1 MNHPVAPILP
11 PATAPVQPVYV
22 PYERPEQDADRLA
35 EQLRFWRRS
44 ISKHKWSSLALAA
57 AITVLTTLIVYVIEP
72 TYRSTATLMLESN
85 KAKVVS
91 IEEVYSSTSG
101 NREFYQT
108 QAEILKS
115 EELARRIVVKM
126 RLVDHPAMDPRKKE
140 EAGFSFKKLIPA
152 AWLAD
157 DDAAQITPEKLQAS
171 VIATFKRQLTV
182 ELVRNSQLIR
192 ISYEHPDKEFAAKA
206 ANWVAEGFIEA
217 DMDARLAM
225 TQKAGAWLTDRLT
238 GLRKRLEESERA
250 LQLFRERERIID
262 AKGVAQSG
270 ASKQLEQLSE
280 GLVSSRQKRAEAEAA
295 YQQVQSAQKSK
306 IDIESIPAIQKNS
319 IYIQLKG
326 AESAAESRQAD
337 AAKKYGPDHPKR
349 QTADAELRAAKENT
363 KRQIDT
369 IVTSITKEYELARAQ
384 ENAVERALAQSKGD
398 ILGMNRK
405 EYELGVLE
413 REVASN
419 KSLYEMFTSRMKE
432 TNVAGDLQ
440 SPIARVVDPAVVSGG
455 AYSPK
460 KFRIIGIAAVVGL
473 ILGIMLALILEYLDN
488 TIKNSED
495 VDTKLGQAMLGQLP
509 RIKGKLESG
518 DLQIAFI
525 KDKDP
530 GFSEE
535 IRSIRTGVLL
545 SSIDAPHKVLLIT
558 SSVPGEGKTSVA
570 TNIALALGQVRK
582 VCLIDADM
590 RRPTVAKV
598 LGVDTTSKGLSNLVS
613 GSDPTSECLHFNK
626 ELGIHIIPSGVVPPN
641 PLELLS
647 SVRFAEAMKW
657 LEEQFDVV
665 VIDSPPLQLVS
676 DPLLLSQ
683 FAHSVIYVVKA
694 DATPYQVALGGLER
708 LRDVKAHVLG
718 IIINQIDREKA
729 DRYYGYGKYS
739 AYGYGKKYGARR
751 GYANYA
757 PYAGYSSKKA

>member
-1 MNHPVAPILP
+1 MYMPI
-11 PATAPVQPVYV
+11 
-22 PYERPEQDADRLA
+22 ERSDHDADRLA

-44 ISKHKWSSLALAA
+44 ISKHKWSALALAL
-57 AITVLTTLIVYVIEP
+57 AIGLLTTLIVFVIQP

-85 KAKVVS
+85 KSKVVG
-91 IEEVYSSTSG
+91 IEEVYSAMST
-101 NREFYQT
+101 NREYYQT

-115 EELARRIVVKM
+115 EELARRIVTKM
-126 RLVDHPAMDPRKKE
+126 KLVDHPVMDPRKQQE
-140 EAGFSFKKLIPA
+140 SGFSLKKLVPA
-152 AWLAD
+152 AWMGE
-157 DDAAQITPEKLQAS
+157 DDADKFTPEKMQAA
-171 VIATFKRQLTV
+171 VVARFKKELTV

-192 ISYEHPDKEFAAKA
+192 ISYESPDKEFAANA

-225 TQKAGAWLTDRLT
+225 TQKAGAWLTERLS
-238 GLRKRLEESERA
+238 GLRKKLEESERA
-250 LQLFRERERIID
+250 LQQFRERERIVD
-262 AKGVAQSG
+262 AKGVSQSG

-280 GLVSSRQKRAEAEAA
+280 GLVTARQKRAEAEAA
-295 YQQVQSAQKSK
+295 YQQVQAAQKSK
-306 IDIESIPAIQKNS
+306 IDVESIPAVQKNA
-319 IYIQLKG
+319 IYIQLKA
-326 AESAAESRQAD
+326 AESAAESRLAD
-337 AAKKYGPDHPKR
+337 AAKKYGPEHPKR
-349 QTADAELRAAKENT
+349 QTADAEVRAAKENT
-363 KRQIDT
+363 RRQIDT
-369 IVTSITKEYELARAQ
+369 ITTSITKEYELVRAQ

-405 EYELGVLE
+405 EYELGVHE

-419 KSLYEMFTSRMKE
+419 KSLYEMFTTRMKE

-440 SPIARVVDPAVVSGG
+440 SPIARVVDPAVVS
-455 AYSPK
+455 AVPYSPRK
-460 KFRIIGIAAVVGL
+460 LRIIGIAAVVGL
-473 ILGIMLALILEYLDN
+473 ILGIMLALLLEYLDN
-488 TIKNSED
+488 TVKNAED
-495 VDTKLGQAMLGQLP
+495 VDTKLRQSMLGQLP
-509 RIKGKLESG
+509 RIKGKLEAG

-530 GFSEE
+530 AFSEE
-535 IRSIRTGVLL
+535 IRSIRTGVML
-545 SSIDAPHKVLLIT
+545 SSIDSPHKVLLVT
-558 SSVPGEGKTSVA
+558 SSIPGEGKTSVA

-613 GSDPTSECLHFNK
+613 GSDPTGECLHFNK

-657 LEEQFDVV
+657 LEESFDVV

-676 DPLLLSQ
+676 DPLILSQ
-683 FAHSVIYVVKA
+683 FANSVIYVVKA
-694 DATPYQVALGGLER
+694 DSTPYQVALGGLER
-708 LRDVKAHVLG
+708 LREAKAHILG
-718 IIINQIDREKA
+718 VVVNQMDREKA

-739 AYGYGKKYGARR
+739 AYGYGKKYG
-751 GYANYA
+751 GYGG
-757 PYAGYSSKKA
+757 GYSSKPA

>member
-1 MNHPVAPILP
+1 MYMPI
-11 PATAPVQPVYV
+11 
-22 PYERPEQDADRLA
+22 ERADHDADRLA

-44 ISKHKWSSLALAA
+44 ISKHKWSALALAL
-57 AITVLTTLIVYVIEP
+57 AIGLLTTLVVFVIQP
-72 TYRSTATLMLESN
+72 RYRSTATLMLESN
-85 KAKVVS
+85 KSKVVG
-91 IEEVYSSTSG
+91 IEEVYSAMST
-101 NREFYQT
+101 NREYYQT

-115 EELARRIVVKM
+115 EELARRIVTKM
-126 RLVDHPAMDPRKKE
+126 KLVDHPVMDPRKQQE
-140 EAGFSFKKLIPA
+140 SGFSLKKLVPA
-152 AWLAD
+152 AWMGE
-157 DDAAQITPEKLQAS
+157 DDADKFTPEKMQAA
-171 VIATFKRQLTV
+171 VVARFKSELTV

-192 ISYEHPDKEFAAKA
+192 ISYESPDKEFAANA

-225 TQKAGAWLTDRLT
+225 TQKAGAWLTERLS
-238 GLRKRLEESERA
+238 GLRKKLEESERA
-250 LQLFRERERIID
+250 LQQFRERERIVD
-262 AKGVAQSG
+262 AKGVSQSG

-280 GLVSSRQKRAEAEAA
+280 GLVTARQKRAEAEAA
-295 YQQVQSAQKSK
+295 YQQVQAAQKSK
-306 IDIESIPAIQKNS
+306 IDVESIPAVQKNA
-319 IYIQLKG
+319 IYIQLKA
-326 AESAAESRQAD
+326 AESAAESRLAD
-337 AAKKYGPDHPKR
+337 AAKKYGPEHPKR
-349 QTADAELRAAKENT
+349 QTADAEVRAAKENT
-363 KRQIDT
+363 RRQIDT
-369 IVTSITKEYELARAQ
+369 ITTSITKEYELVRAQ

-405 EYELGVLE
+405 EYELGVHE

-419 KSLYEMFTSRMKE
+419 KSLYEMFTTRMKE

-440 SPIARVVDPAVVSGG
+440 SPIARVVDPAVVI
-455 AYSPK
+455 AAPYSPR

-473 ILGIMLALILEYLDN
+473 ILGIMLALLLEYLDN
-488 TIKNSED
+488 TVKNAED
-495 VDTKLGQAMLGQLP
+495 VDTKLRQSMLGQLP
-509 RIKGKLESG
+509 RIKGKLEAG

-530 GFSEE
+530 AFSEE
-535 IRSIRTGVLL
+535 IRSIRTGVML
-545 SSIDAPHKVLLIT
+545 SSIDSPHKVLLVT
-558 SSVPGEGKTSVA
+558 SSIPGEGKTSVA

-613 GSDPTSECLHFNK
+613 GSDPTGECLHFNK

-657 LEEQFDVV
+657 LEDSFDVV

-676 DPLLLSQ
+676 DPLILSQ
-683 FAHSVIYVVKA
+683 FANSVIYVVKA
-694 DATPYQVALGGLER
+694 DSTPYQVALGGLER
-708 LRDVKAHVLG
+708 LREAKAHILG
-718 IIINQIDREKA
+718 VVVNQMDREKA

-739 AYGYGKKYGARR
+739 AYGYGKKYG
-751 GYANYA
+751 GYGG
-757 PYAGYSSKKA
+757 GYSSKPA

>member
-1 MNHPVAPILP
+1 MNHPAAPGLP
-11 PATAPVQPVYV
+11 AAATAAQPIFV
-22 PYERPEQDADRLA
+22 PIDRPEHDADRLG

-44 ISKHKWSSLALAA
+44 ISKHKWSALGLAG
-57 AITVLTTLIVYVIEP
+57 AIALLTTLIVFVIQP
-72 TYRSTATLMLESN
+72 VYRSTATLMLESN
-85 KAKVVS
+85 KSKVVS
-91 IEEVYSSTSG
+91 IEEVYSSMSN
-101 NREFYQT
+101 NREYYQT

-115 EELARRIVVKM
+115 EELARRIVTKM
-126 RLVDHPAMDPRKKE
+126 KLVDHPALDPRQQKD
-140 EAGFSFKKLIPA
+140 AGFSLSKLLPASWLGEDDADKFTPAKLQTAVIARFKK
-152 AWLAD
+152 
-157 DDAAQITPEKLQAS
+157 E
-171 VIATFKRQLTV
+171 LTI
-182 ELVRNSQLIR
+182 ELVRNSQLIK
-192 ISYEHPDKEFAAKA
+192 ISYENPDKEFAATA
-206 ANWVAEGFIEA
+206 ANLVAEGFIEA

-225 TQKAGAWLTDRLT
+225 TQKAGAWLTERLT
-238 GLRKRLEESERA
+238 GLRKKLEESERS
-250 LQLFRERERIID
+250 LQQFRERERIID

-270 ASKQLEQLSE
+270 ASKQLEQLAG
-280 GLVSSRQKRAEAEAA
+280 GLVSARQKKAEAEAA
-295 YQQVQSAQKSK
+295 YLQVQSAQKSN
-306 IDIESIPAIQKNS
+306 IDIESIPAIQKS
-319 IYIQLKG
+319 TIYIDLKKT
-326 AESAAESRQAD
+326 ESAAEGRLAD

-349 QTADAELRAAKENT
+349 QTADAELRAARENT

-384 ENAVERALAQSKGD
+384 EGSVERALAQSKGD

-419 KSLYEMFTSRMKE
+419 KSLYEMFTTRTKE

-440 SPIARVVDPAVVSGG
+440 SPIARVVDPAVVTSA

-473 ILGIMLALILEYLDN
+473 ILGVMLALLLEYLDN
-488 TIKNSED
+488 TIKNAED
-495 VDTKLGQAMLGQLP
+495 VDVKLRQSMLGQLP
-509 RIKGKLESG
+509 RIKGKIEAG

-535 IRSIRTGVLL
+535 IRSIRTGVML
-545 SSIDAPHKVLLIT
+545 SSIDAPHKVLLVT
-558 SSVPGEGKTSVA
+558 SSIPGEGKTSVA

-613 GSDPTSECLHFNK
+613 GSDPTSECMHFNK

-657 LEEQFDVV
+657 LEESFDVV
-665 VIDSPPLQLVS
+665 IIDSPPLQLVS
-676 DPLLLSQ
+676 DPLILSQ
-683 FAHSVIYVVKA
+683 FAHSVIYVIKA
-694 DATPYQVALGGLER
+694 DSTPYQVALGGLER
-708 LRDVKAHVLG
+708 LREANAHILG
-718 IIINQIDREKA
+718 VIINQIDREKA

-739 AYGYGKKYGARR
+739 AYGYGKRYS
-751 GYANYA
+751 YSS
-757 PYAGYSSKKA
+757 GYSSRPA

>member
-1 MNHPVAPILP
+1 MNHPVLP
-11 PATAPVQPVYV
+11 VIPPVAAPVQPVFV
-22 PYERPEQDADRLA
+22 PVERQEHDADRLA

-44 ISKHKWSSLALAA
+44 ISKHKWSAIGLAM
-57 AITVLTTLIVYVIEP
+57 AIALLTTLIVFVIQP

-85 KAKVVS
+85 KSKVVS
-91 IEEVYSSTSG
+91 IEEVYSAMSS
-101 NREFYQT
+101 NREYYQT

-115 EELARRIVVKM
+115 EELARRIVTKM
-126 RLVDHPAMDPRKKE
+126 KLVDHPVMDPRKQAE
-140 EAGFSFKKLIPA
+140 NGFSLKKLVPA
-152 AWLAD
+152 AWMGE
-157 DDAAQITPEKLQAS
+157 DDAGKYTPEKLQAE
-171 VIATFKRQLTV
+171 VIARFKRELTI

-192 ISYEHPDKEFAAKA
+192 ISYESPDKQFAADA

-225 TQKAGAWLTDRLT
+225 TQKAGAWLTERLS
-238 GLRKRLEESERA
+238 GLRKKLEESERA
-250 LQLFRERERIID
+250 LQQFRERERIVD

-280 GLVSSRQKRAEAEAA
+280 GLVSARQKRAEAEAA
-295 YQQVQSAQKSK
+295 YQQVQAAQKSK
-306 IDIESIPAIQKNS
+306 IDVESIPAIQKNA
-319 IYIQLKG
+319 IYIQLKA
-326 AESAAESRQAD
+326 AESAAESRLAD
-337 AAKKYGPDHPKR
+337 AAKKYGPEHPKR
-349 QTADAELRAAKENT
+349 QTADAEVRAAKENT

-369 IVTSITKEYELARAQ
+369 ITTSITKEYELVRAQ

-405 EYELGVLE
+405 EYELGVHE

-440 SPIARVVDPAVVSGG
+440 SPIARVVDPAVVS
-455 AYSPK
+455 ARPYSPK
-460 KFRIIGIAAVVGL
+460 KARIIGIAAVVGL
-473 ILGIMLALILEYLDN
+473 ILGIMLALLLEYLDN
-488 TIKNSED
+488 TIKNAED
-495 VDTKLGQAMLGQLP
+495 VDTKLRKPLLGQLP
-509 RIKGKLESG
+509 RLKGKIESG
-518 DLQIAFI
+518 DLQIAFV

-545 SSIDAPHKVLLIT
+545 SSIDSPHKVLLVT
-558 SSVPGEGKTSVA
+558 SSIPGEGKTSVA

-613 GSDPTSECLHFNK
+613 GSDPTADCLHFNK

-657 LEEQFDVV
+657 LEDSFDIVI
-665 VIDSPPLQLVS
+665 IDSPPLQLVS
-676 DPLLLSQ
+676 DPLILSQ
-683 FAHSVIYVVKA
+683 FANSVIYVVKA
-694 DATPYQVALGGLER
+694 DSTPYQVALGGLER
-708 LRDVKAHVLG
+708 LREAKAHVLG
-718 IIINQIDREKA
+718 VIINQIDREKA

-739 AYGYGKKYGARR
+739 AYGYGKKYS
-751 GYANYA
+751 YSS
-757 PYAGYSSKKA
+757 GYSSKQA

>member
-1 MNHPVAPILP
+1 MNHPASGLPAVSSAAQPIF
-11 PATAPVQPVYV
+11 V
-22 PYERPEQDADRLA
+22 PIDRPEHDADRLA

-44 ISKHKWSSLALAA
+44 ISKHKWSALGLAA
-57 AITVLTTLIVYVIEP
+57 AIALLTTLIVFVMQP
-72 TYRSTATLMLESN
+72 TYRSTAILMLESN
-85 KAKVVS
+85 KSKVVG
-91 IEEVYSSTSG
+91 IEEVYSSMSS
-101 NREFYQT
+101 NREYYQT
-108 QAEILKS
+108 QAEILKT
-115 EELARRIVVKM
+115 EELARRIVAKM
-126 RLVDHPAMDPRKKE
+126 KLVDHPALDPRQQTE
-140 EAGFSFKKLIPA
+140 SGFSLSKLLPA
-152 AWLAD
+152 SWLGED
-157 DDAAQITPEKLQAS
+157 DSEKWTPAKLQAA
-171 VIATFKRQLTV
+171 VVGRFKKELTI
-182 ELVRNSQLIR
+182 ELVRNSQLIK
-192 ISYEHPDKEFAAKA
+192 ISYEHPDKEFAANA

-225 TQKAGAWLTDRLT
+225 TQKAGAWLTERLT
-238 GLRKRLEESERA
+238 GLRKKLEESERA
-250 LQLFRERERIID
+250 LQQFRERERIID

-270 ASKQLEQLSE
+270 ASKQLEQLSG
-280 GLVSSRQKRAEAEAA
+280 GLVSARQKKAEAEAA
-295 YQQVQSAQKSK
+295 YMQVQSAQKSNV
-306 IDIESIPAIQKNS
+306 DIESIPAIQKS
-319 IYIQLKG
+319 TIYIDLKKT
-326 AESAAESRQAD
+326 ESAAEGRLAD

-349 QTADAELRAAKENT
+349 QTADAELRAARENT

-369 IVTSITKEYELARAQ
+369 IITSITKEYELARAQ
-384 ENAVERALAQSKGD
+384 ENSVERALAQSKGD

-419 KSLYEMFTSRMKE
+419 KSLYEMFTTRTKE
-432 TNVAGDLQ
+432 TSVAGDLQ
-440 SPIARVVDPAVVSGG
+440 SPIARVVDPAVVSGA

-473 ILGIMLALILEYLDN
+473 ILGIMLALLLEYLDN
-488 TIKNSED
+488 TIKTAED
-495 VDTKLGQAMLGQLP
+495 VDTKLRQSMLGQLP
-509 RIKGKLESG
+509 RIKGKIESG

-535 IRSIRTGVLL
+535 IRSIRTGVML
-545 SSIDAPHKVLLIT
+545 SSIDAPHKVLLVT

-613 GSDPTSECLHFNK
+613 GSDPTAECMHFNK

-647 SVRFAEAMKW
+647 SIRFAEAMKW
-657 LEEQFDVV
+657 LEESFDVV
-665 VIDSPPLQLVS
+665 IIDSPPLQLVS
-676 DPLLLSQ
+676 DPLILSQ

-694 DATPYQVALGGLER
+694 DSTPYQIALGGLER
-708 LRDVKAHVLG
+708 LREAKAHILG
-718 IIINQIDREKA
+718 VIINQIDREKA

-739 AYGYGKKYGARR
+739 AYGYGKSNSYSS
-751 GYANYA
+751 
-757 PYAGYSSKKA
+757 GYSSKRA

>member
-1 MNHPVAPILP
+1 MNHPAPPVLP
-11 PATAPVQPVYV
+11 AAAPVQPVFV
-22 PYERPEQDADRLA
+22 PVERDEHDADRLA

-44 ISKHKWSSLALAA
+44 ISKHKWSALGLALAIA
-57 AITVLTTLIVYVIEP
+57 LLTTLIVYVIQP

-85 KAKVVS
+85 KSKVVS
-91 IEEVYSSTSG
+91 IEEVYSAMSS
-101 NREFYQT
+101 NREYYQT

-115 EELARRIVVKM
+115 EELARRIVEKM
-126 RLVDHPAMDPRKKE
+126 KLVDHPVMDPRKQKE
-140 EAGFSFKKLIPA
+140 SGFSLKKLVPA
-152 AWLAD
+152 AWLGEDEALTF
-157 DDAAQITPEKLQAS
+157 TPEQLQS
-171 VIATFKRQLTV
+171 IVVGRFKRELTI
-182 ELVRNSQLIR
+182 ELVRNSQLIK
-192 ISYEHPDKEFAAKA
+192 ISYESPDKEFAAKA

-225 TQKAGAWLTDRLT
+225 TQKAGAWLTERLS
-238 GLRKRLEESERA
+238 GLRKKLEESERA
-250 LQLFRERERIID
+250 LQQFRERERIVD

-270 ASKQLEQLSE
+270 ASKQLEQLSS
-280 GLVSSRQKRAEAEAA
+280 GLVEARQKRAEAEAA
-295 YQQVQSAQKSK
+295 YQQVQAAQKSK
-306 IDIESIPAIQKNS
+306 IDVESIPAVQKNP
-319 IYIQLKG
+319 IYIQLKA
-326 AESAAESRQAD
+326 AESAAEGRLAD
-337 AAKKYGPDHPKR
+337 AAKKYGPEHPRR
-349 QTADAELRAAKENT
+349 QTADAELRAARENT

-369 IVTSITKEYELARAQ
+369 ITTSITKEYELVRAQ
-384 ENAVERALAQSKGD
+384 EGAVERALAQSKGD

-405 EYELGVLE
+405 EYELGVHE

-440 SPIARVVDPAVVSGG
+440 SPIARVVDPAVVRD
-455 AYSPK
+455 APYSPK
-460 KFRIIGIAAVVGL
+460 KARIIGIAAVVGL
-473 ILGIMLALILEYLDN
+473 ILGLMLALLLEYLDN
-488 TIKNSED
+488 TIKNAED
-495 VDTKLGQAMLGQLP
+495 VDAKLRQPLLGQLP
-509 RIKGKLESG
+509 RLKGKLESG
-518 DLQIAFI
+518 DLQLAFI

-545 SSIDAPHKVLLIT
+545 SSIDSPHKVLLVT
-558 SSVPGEGKTSVA
+558 SSIPGEGKTSVA

-626 ELGIHIIPSGVVPPN
+626 ELGIHVIPSGVVPPN

-647 SVRFAEAMKW
+647 SIRFAEAMKW
-657 LEEQFDVV
+657 LEDSFDII

-676 DPLLLSQ
+676 DPLILSQ
-683 FAHSVIYVVKA
+683 FANSVVYVVKA
-694 DATPYQVALGGLER
+694 DSTPYQVALGGLDR
-708 LRDVKAHVLG
+708 LREAKAHVLG
-718 IIINQIDREKA
+718 VVINQIDREKA

-739 AYGYGKKYGARR
+739 AYGYGKKYG
-751 GYANYA
+751 GYG
-757 PYAGYSSKKA
+757 GYSSHKA

>member
-1 MNHPVAPILP
+1 MI
-11 PATAPVQPVYV
+11 PAEVAPVQSVYV
-22 PYERPEQDADRLA
+22 PVDRSEHDADRLA

-44 ISKHKWSSLALAA
+44 ISKHKWSALGLAA
-57 AITVLTTLIVYVIEP
+57 AISLLTTMIVFVMQP

-85 KAKVVS
+85 KSKVVS
-91 IEEVYSSTSG
+91 IEEVYSSMSS
-101 NREFYQT
+101 NREYYQT

-115 EELARRIVVKM
+115 GELARRIVAKM
-126 RLVDHPAMDPRKKE
+126 KLVDHPVMDPRKQQE
-140 EAGFSFKKLIPA
+140 SGFSIKKLVPA
-152 AWLAD
+152 AWLGGDENEQIAPAQLE
-157 DDAAQITPEKLQAS
+157 AA
-171 VIATFKRQLTV
+171 VIGRFKRELTI
-182 ELVRNSQLIR
+182 ELVRNSQLIK
-192 ISYEHPDKEFAAKA
+192 ISYESPNKEFAANA
-206 ANWVAEGFIEA
+206 ANWVADGFIEA

-225 TQKAGAWLTDRLT
+225 TQKAGAWLTERLT
-238 GLRKRLEESERA
+238 GLRKKLEESERA
-250 LQLFRERERIID
+250 LQQFRERERIID

-280 GLVSSRQKRAEAEAA
+280 GLVSARQKRAEAEAA
-295 YQQVQSAQKSK
+295 YQQVQSAQRSK
-306 IDIESIPAIQKNS
+306 IDIESIPAIQKS
-319 IYIQLKG
+319 PIYISLKG
-326 AESAAESRQAD
+326 AESAAESRLAD
-337 AAKKYGPDHPKR
+337 AAKKYGPEHPKR
-349 QTADAELRAAKENT
+349 QTADSELRAARENT
-363 KRQIDT
+363 RRQIDT
-369 IVTSITKEYELARAQ
+369 ITTSITKEYELARAQ
-384 ENAVERALAQSKGD
+384 EAAVERALAQSKGD
-398 ILGMNRK
+398 ILGINRK

-460 KFRIIGIAAVVGL
+460 KARIIGIAAVVGL
-473 ILGIMLALILEYLDN
+473 ILGIMLALLLEYLDN
-488 TIKNSED
+488 TIKTAED
-495 VDTKLGQAMLGQLP
+495 VDLKLRQSMLGQLP
-509 RIKGKLESG
+509 RIKGKIEAG

-535 IRSIRTGVLL
+535 IRSIRTGVML
-545 SSIDAPHKVLLIT
+545 SSIDAPHKVLLVT
-558 SSVPGEGKTSVA
+558 SSIPGEGKTSVA

-598 LGVDTTSKGLSNLVS
+598 LGVATSSKGLSNLVS

-647 SVRFAEAMKW
+647 SIRFAEAMKW
-657 LEEQFDVV
+657 LEDSFDVV
-665 VIDSPPLQLVS
+665 IIDSPPLQLVS
-676 DPLLLSQ
+676 DPLVLSQ

-694 DATPYQVALGGLER
+694 DSTPYQVALGGIER
-708 LRDVKAHVLG
+708 LREAKAHILG
-718 IIINQIDREKA
+718 VIINQIDREKA

-739 AYGYGKKYGARR
+739 AYGYGKRYS
-751 GYANYA
+751 YSS
-757 PYAGYSSKKA
+757 GYSSHRA

>member
-1 MNHPVAPILP
+1 MNHPAAPVLPVVA
-11 PATAPVQPVYV
+11 APVQPVYV
-22 PYERPEQDADRLA
+22 PIDRPEHDADRLA

-44 ISKHKWSSLALAA
+44 ISKHKWSALGLALAIA
-57 AITVLTTLIVYVIEP
+57 LLTTLIVFVIQP

-85 KAKVVS
+85 KSKVVS
-91 IEEVYSSTSG
+91 IEEVYSSMSS
-101 NREFYQT
+101 NREYYQT

-115 EELARRIVVKM
+115 EELARRIVIKM
-126 RLVDHPAMDPRKKE
+126 KLVDHPVMDPRQQQDSGLSFRKLVPASWLGE
-140 EAGFSFKKLIPA
+140 EES
-152 AWLAD
+152 WS
-157 DDAAQITPEKLQAS
+157 PEKLQAA
-171 VIATFKRQLTV
+171 VIARFKKELTI
-182 ELVRNSQLIR
+182 ELVRNSQLIK
-192 ISYEHPDKEFAAKA
+192 ISYESHDKEFAANA
-206 ANWVAEGFIEA
+206 ANWVADGFIEA

-225 TQKAGAWLTDRLT
+225 TQKAGSWLTERLT
-238 GLRKRLEESERA
+238 GLRKKLEESERA
-250 LQLFRERERIID
+250 LQQFRERERIID

-280 GLVSSRQKRAEAEAA
+280 GLVSARQKRAEAEAA

-306 IDIESIPAIQKNS
+306 LDIESIPAIQKS
-319 IYIQLKG
+319 PIYIQLKSV
-326 AESAAESRQAD
+326 ESAAESRLAD

-349 QTADAELRAAKENT
+349 QTADAELRAARENT
-363 KRQIDT
+363 HRQVDT
-369 IVTSITKEYELARAQ
+369 ITTSITKEYELARAQ
-384 ENAVERALAQSKGD
+384 EAAVERALSQSKGD

-405 EYELGVLE
+405 EYELGILE

-419 KSLYEMFTSRMKE
+419 KSLYEMFTTRMKE

-440 SPIARVVDPAVVSGG
+440 SPIARVVDPAVVSRA

-460 KFRIIGIAAVVGL
+460 KLRIIGIAAVVGL
-473 ILGIMLALILEYLDN
+473 ILGVMLALLLEYLDN
-488 TIKNSED
+488 TIKSAED
-495 VDTKLGQAMLGQLP
+495 VDTKLRESLLGQLP
-509 RIKGKLESG
+509 RIKGKIESG

-530 GFSEE
+530 GFSEA
-535 IRSIRTGVLL
+535 IRSIRTGVML
-545 SSIDAPHKVLLIT
+545 SSIDAPHKVLLVT
-558 SSVPGEGKTSVA
+558 SSIPGEGKTSVA

-647 SVRFAEAMKW
+647 SIRFAEAMKW
-657 LEEQFDVV
+657 LEESFDVII
-665 VIDSPPLQLVS
+665 IDSPPLQLVS
-676 DPLLLSQ
+676 DPLILSQ
-683 FAHSVIYVVKA
+683 FAHSVVYVVKA
-694 DATPYQVALGGLER
+694 DSTPYQVVLGGLER
-708 LRDVKAHVLG
+708 LRDAKAHVLG
-718 IIINQIDREKA
+718 IVINQIDREKA

-739 AYGYGKKYGARR
+739 AYGYGKRYS
-751 GYANYA
+751 YSS
-757 PYAGYSSKKA
+757 GYSSKRA

>member
-1 MNHPVAPILP
+1 MNHPAPPVIPAVAAPI
-11 PATAPVQPVYV
+11 QPVFV
-22 PYERPEQDADRLA
+22 PMERQEHDADRLA

-44 ISKHKWSSLALAA
+44 ISKHKWSALGLAM
-57 AITVLTTLIVYVIEP
+57 AIALLTTLIVFVIQP

-85 KAKVVS
+85 KSKVVS
-91 IEEVYSSTSG
+91 IEEVYSAMSN
-101 NREFYQT
+101 NREYYQT

-115 EELARRIVVKM
+115 EELARRIVAKM
-126 RLVDHPAMDPRKKE
+126 RLVDHPVMDPRKQQE
-140 EAGFSFKKLIPA
+140 SGFSLKKLVPA
-152 AWLAD
+152 AWMGEDEAD
-157 DDAAQITPEKLQAS
+157 KFTPEKLQAA
-171 VIATFKRQLTV
+171 VIARFKKELTI
-182 ELVRNSQLIR
+182 ELVRNSQLIK
-192 ISYEHPDKEFAAKA
+192 ISYESPDKQFAADA

-225 TQKAGAWLTDRLT
+225 TQKAGAWLTERLS
-238 GLRKRLEESERA
+238 GLRKKLEESERA
-250 LQLFRERERIID
+250 LQQFRERERIVD

-280 GLVSSRQKRAEAEAA
+280 GLVSARQKRAEAEAA
-295 YQQVQSAQKSK
+295 YQQVQAAQKSK
-306 IDIESIPAIQKNS
+306 IDVESIPAIQKNQ
-319 IYIQLKG
+319 IYIQLKA
-326 AESAAESRQAD
+326 AESAAESRLAD
-337 AAKKYGPDHPKR
+337 AAKKYGPEHPKR
-349 QTADAELRAAKENT
+349 QTADAEVRAAKENT
-363 KRQIDT
+363 RRQIDT
-369 IVTSITKEYELARAQ
+369 ITTSITKEYELVRAQ

-405 EYELGVLE
+405 EYELGVHE

-455 AYSPK
+455 PYSPK
-460 KFRIIGIAAVVGL
+460 KARIIGIAAVVGL
-473 ILGIMLALILEYLDN
+473 ILGIMLALLLEYLDN
-488 TIKNSED
+488 TIKNAED
-495 VDTKLGQAMLGQLP
+495 VDAKLRHPLLGQLP
-509 RIKGKLESG
+509 RLKGKIESG
-518 DLQIAFI
+518 DSQIAFV

-545 SSIDAPHKVLLIT
+545 SSIDSPHKVLLVT
-558 SSVPGEGKTSVA
+558 SSIPGEGKTSVA

-657 LEEQFDVV
+657 LEESFDIII
-665 VIDSPPLQLVS
+665 IDSPPLQLVS
-676 DPLLLSQ
+676 DPLILSQ
-683 FAHSVIYVVKA
+683 FANSVIYVVKA
-694 DATPYQVALGGLER
+694 DSTPYQVAAGGLDR
-708 LRDVKAHVLG
+708 LREAKAHVLG
-718 IIINQIDREKA
+718 VIINQIDREKA

-739 AYGYGKKYGARR
+739 AYGYGKKYS
-751 GYANYA
+751 YSS
-757 PYAGYSSKKA
+757 GYSSKQA

>member
-1 MNHPVAPILP
+1 MSGPAAP
-11 PATAPVQPVYV
+11 TAVQAVYV
-22 PYERPEQDADRLA
+22 PIDRHERDADRLA

-44 ISKHKWSSLALAA
+44 ISKHKWSAAGLAA
-57 AITVLTTLIVYVIEP
+57 AISLLATLIVYVIQP

-85 KAKVVS
+85 KSKVVG
-91 IEEVYSSTSG
+91 IEEVYSSMSS
-101 NREFYQT
+101 NREYYQT

-115 EELARRIVVKM
+115 EELARRVVAKM
-126 RLVDHPAMDPRKKE
+126 KLVDHPALDPRQQRDT
-140 EAGFSFKKLIPA
+140 GLSLRKLLPA
-152 AWLAD
+152 SWMGGD
-157 DDAAQITPEKLQAS
+157 DEDNFTPARLTAA
-171 VIATFKRQLTV
+171 VIARFRRDLTI

-192 ISYEHPDKEFAAKA
+192 ISFESHDREFAANV
-206 ANWVAEGFIEA
+206 ANWVADGFIEA

-225 TQKAGAWLTDRLT
+225 TQKAGAWLTERLA
-238 GLRKRLEESERA
+238 GLRSKLEESERA
-250 LQLFRERERIID
+250 LQQFRERERIID

-270 ASKQLEQLSE
+270 ASKQLEQLAS
-280 GLVSSRQKRAEAEAA
+280 GLVSARQKKAEAEAA
-295 YQQVQSAQKSK
+295 YLQVQSAQKSNA
-306 IDIESIPAIQKNS
+306 DIESIPAIQKS
-319 IYIQLKG
+319 PIYLQLKNAESG
-326 AESAAESRQAD
+326 AESRLAD

-349 QTADAELRAAKENT
+349 QTADAEYRAARENT
-363 KRQIDT
+363 RRQIDT
-369 IVTSITKEYELARAQ
+369 VVTSITKEYELARAQ
-384 ENAVERALAQSKGD
+384 EISVERALAQSKGD

-419 KSLYEMFTSRMKE
+419 KSLYEMFTTRTKE

-440 SPIARVVDPAVVSGG
+440 SPIARVVDPAVVSNS

-460 KFRIIGIAAVVGL
+460 KLRVIGIAAVVGL
-473 ILGIMLALILEYLDN
+473 ILGIMLALLLEYLDN
-488 TIKNSED
+488 TIKTAED
-495 VDTKLGQAMLGQLP
+495 VDTKLRQSLLGQLP
-509 RIKGKLESG
+509 RIKGKIEAG

-535 IRSIRTGVLL
+535 IRSIRTGVML
-545 SSIDAPHKVLLIT
+545 SSIDAPHKILLVT

-570 TNIALALGQVRK
+570 TNMALALGQVRK

-598 LGVDTTSKGLSNLVS
+598 LGVDSNSKGLSNLVS

-626 ELGIHIIPSGVVPPN
+626 ELGIHIIPSGIVPTN

-657 LEEQFDVV
+657 LEDSFDVV
-665 VIDSPPLQLVS
+665 VIDSPPIQLVS
-676 DPLLLSQ
+676 DPLILSQ
-683 FAHSVIYVVKA
+683 FAHSVVYVVKA
-694 DATPYQVALGGLER
+694 DSTPYQVVLGGLER
-708 LRDVKAHVLG
+708 LLDAKAHILG
-718 IIINQIDREKA
+718 IVINQIDRERA

-739 AYGYGKKYGARR
+739 AYGYGK
-751 GYANYA
+751 GYSYSS
-757 PYAGYSSKKA
+757 GYSSRNA

>member
-1 MNHPVAPILP
+1 MNHPAAPVLP
-11 PATAPVQPVYV
+11 AVPVQVQPVYV
-22 PYERPEQDADRLA
+22 PFDRPEQDADRLA

-44 ISKHKWSSLALAA
+44 VSKHKWSALGLAA
-57 AITVLTTLIVYVIEP
+57 AIALVTMLVVYSIQP

-85 KAKVVS
+85 KSKVVG
-91 IEEVYSSTSG
+91 IEEVYSSMSS
-101 NREFYQT
+101 NREYYQT

-115 EELARRIVVKM
+115 EELARRIVAKM
-126 RLVDHPAMDPRKKE
+126 KLVDHPVMDPRQQQDS
-140 EAGFSFKKLIPA
+140 GFSIKKLVPA
-152 AWLAD
+152 SWFGED
-157 DDAAQITPEKLQAS
+157 ESEKFTPEKLQAA
-171 VIATFKRQLTV
+171 VVGRFKRELTI
-182 ELVRNSQLIR
+182 ELVRNSQLIK
-192 ISYEHPDKEFAAKA
+192 ISYESPDKEFAANA
-206 ANWVAEGFIEA
+206 ANWVADGFIEA

-225 TQKAGAWLTDRLT
+225 TQKAGAWLTERLT
-238 GLRKRLEESERA
+238 GLRKKLEESERA

-270 ASKQLEQLSE
+270 ASRQLEQLSE
-280 GLVSSRQKRAEAEAA
+280 GLVSARQKRAEAEAA

-306 IDIESIPAIQKNS
+306 LDIESIPAIQKS
-319 IYIQLKG
+319 SLYAQLKG
-326 AESAAESRQAD
+326 VETAAESKLAD

-349 QTADAELRAAKENT
+349 QTADAEFRAARENT

-384 ENAVERALAQSKGD
+384 ESSVERALAQSKGD

-419 KSLYEMFTSRMKE
+419 KSLYEMFTTRMKE

-440 SPIARVVDPAVVSGG
+440 SPIARVVDPAVVR
-455 AYSPK
+455 AAPYSPK

-473 ILGIMLALILEYLDN
+473 ILGIMLALLLEYLDN
-488 TIKNSED
+488 TIKTAED
-495 VDTKLGQAMLGQLP
+495 VDTKLRQSMLGQLP
-509 RIKGKLESG
+509 RIKGKVEAG

-535 IRSIRTGVLL
+535 IRSIRTGVML
-545 SSIDAPHKVLLIT
+545 SSIDAPHKVLLVT
-558 SSVPGEGKTSVA
+558 SSIPGEGKTSVA

-598 LGVDTTSKGLSNLVS
+598 LGVNSNSKGLANLVS
-613 GSDPTSECLHFNK
+613 GSDPTSECMHFNK

-647 SVRFAEAMKW
+647 SIRFAEAMKW
-657 LEEQFDVV
+657 LEENFDVV
-665 VIDSPPLQLVS
+665 IIDSPPLQLVS
-676 DPLLLSQ
+676 DPLILAQ
-683 FAHSVIYVVKA
+683 YAHSVIYVVKA
-694 DATPYQVALGGLER
+694 DSTPYQVALGGLDR
-708 LRDVKAHVLG
+708 LREAKAHILG
-718 IIINQIDREKA
+718 VVINQIDREKA

-739 AYGYGKKYGARR
+739 AYGYGKKYS
-751 GYANYA
+751 YSS
-757 PYAGYSSKKA
+757 GYSSTKA

>member
-1 MNHPVAPILP
+1 MNHPA
-11 PATAPVQPVYV
+11 APVLPVAAAPAQPFYV
-22 PYERPEQDADRLA
+22 PIDRPEHDADRLA

-44 ISKHKWSSLALAA
+44 ISKHKWSALGLAA
-57 AITVLTTLIVYVIEP
+57 AIALLTTLIVFVIQP

-85 KAKVVS
+85 KSKVVS
-91 IEEVYSSTSG
+91 IEEVYSSMSS
-101 NREFYQT
+101 NREYYQT

-115 EELARRIVVKM
+115 EELARRIVTKM
-126 RLVDHPAMDPRKKE
+126 NLVNHPAMDPRQQQDS
-140 EAGFSFKKLIPA
+140 GLSLKKLVPA
-152 AWLAD
+152 SWLGED
-157 DDAAQITPEKLQAS
+157 EGDKYTPAKLQAA
-171 VIATFKRQLTV
+171 VIGRFKKELTI

-192 ISYEHPDKEFAAKA
+192 ISYESPDKEFAANA
-206 ANWVAEGFIEA
+206 ANWVADGFIEA

-225 TQKAGAWLTDRLT
+225 TQKAGSWLTERLT
-238 GLRKRLEESERA
+238 GLRKKLEESERS
-250 LQLFRERERIID
+250 LQQFRERERIID

-270 ASKQLEQLSE
+270 ASKQLEQLSG
-280 GLVSSRQKRAEAEAA
+280 GLVAARQKRAEAEAA
-295 YQQVQSAQKSK
+295 YQQVQSAQKAK
-306 IDIESIPAIQKNS
+306 ADVESIPAIQKS
-319 IYIQLKG
+319 TIYIQLKSV
-326 AESAAESRQAD
+326 ESAAESRLAD

-349 QTADAELRAAKENT
+349 QTADAELRAARENT
-363 KRQIDT
+363 KRQVDT

-384 ENAVERALAQSKGD
+384 EVSVERALAQSKGD

-419 KSLYEMFTSRMKE
+419 KSLYEMFTTRMKE

-440 SPIARVVDPAVVSGG
+440 SPIARVVDPAVLSGG

-460 KFRIIGIAAVVGL
+460 KFRIIGIAAVVGM
-473 ILGIMLALILEYLDN
+473 ILGIMLALLLEYLDN
-488 TIKNSED
+488 TIKSAED
-495 VDTKLGQAMLGQLP
+495 VDTKLRESMLGQLP
-509 RIKGKLESG
+509 RIKGKVASG

-535 IRSIRTGVLL
+535 IRSIRTGVML
-545 SSIDAPHKVLLIT
+545 SSIDSPHKVLLVT
-558 SSVPGEGKTSVA
+558 SSIPGEGKTSVA

-657 LEEQFDVV
+657 LEESFDVI

-676 DPLLLSQ
+676 DPLILSQ

-694 DATPYQVALGGLER
+694 DSTPYQVVLGGLER
-708 LRDVKAHVLG
+708 LRDAKAHVLG

-739 AYGYGKKYGARR
+739 AYGYGKKYS
-751 GYANYA
+751 YSS
-757 PYAGYSSKKA
+757 GYSSRRT

>member
-1 MNHPVAPILP
+1 MNHPAAPVLPVAP
-11 PATAPVQPVYV
+11 TPVQPVYI
-22 PYERPEQDADRLA
+22 PMDRPEHDADRLA

-44 ISKHKWSSLALAA
+44 ISKHKWSALGLAS
-57 AITVLTTLIVYVIEP
+57 AIALLTTLIVFVIQP

-85 KAKVVS
+85 KSKVVS
-91 IEEVYSSTSG
+91 IEEVYSSMSS
-101 NREFYQT
+101 NREYYQT

-115 EELARRIVVKM
+115 EELARRIVTKM
-126 RLVDHPAMDPRKKE
+126 NLVNHPAMDPRQQQDS
-140 EAGFSFKKLIPA
+140 GLSLKKLVPA
-152 AWLAD
+152 SWLGED
-157 DDAAQITPEKLQAS
+157 EGDKFTPAKLQAA
-171 VIATFKRQLTV
+171 VIGRFKKELTI

-192 ISYEHPDKEFAAKA
+192 ISYESHDKEFAANA
-206 ANWVAEGFIEA
+206 ANWVADGFIEA

-225 TQKAGAWLTDRLT
+225 TQKAGSWLTERLT
-238 GLRKRLEESERA
+238 GLRKKLEESERS
-250 LQLFRERERIID
+250 LQQFRERERIID

-270 ASKQLEQLSE
+270 ASKQLEQLSG
-280 GLVSSRQKRAEAEAA
+280 GLVAARQKRAEAEAA
-295 YQQVQSAQKSK
+295 YQQVQSAQKAK
-306 IDIESIPAIQKNS
+306 TDIESIPAIQKS
-319 IYIQLKG
+319 PIYIQLKSV
-326 AESAAESRQAD
+326 ESAAESRLAD

-349 QTADAELRAAKENT
+349 QTADAELRAARENT
-363 KRQIDT
+363 KRQVDT

-384 ENAVERALAQSKGD
+384 EVSVERALAQSKGD

-419 KSLYEMFTSRMKE
+419 KSLYEMFTTRMKE

-440 SPIARVVDPAVVSGG
+440 SPIARVVDPAVLSGG

-460 KFRIIGIAAVVGL
+460 KFRIIGIAAVVGM
-473 ILGIMLALILEYLDN
+473 ILGIMLALLLEYLDN
-488 TIKNSED
+488 TIKSAED
-495 VDTKLGQAMLGQLP
+495 VDTKLRESMLGQLP
-509 RIKGKLESG
+509 RIKGKIASG

-535 IRSIRTGVLL
+535 IRSIRTGVML
-545 SSIDAPHKVLLIT
+545 SSIDSPHKVLLVT
-558 SSVPGEGKTSVA
+558 SSIPGEGKTSVA

-657 LEEQFDVV
+657 LEDSFDVI

-676 DPLLLSQ
+676 DPLILSQ

-694 DATPYQVALGGLER
+694 DSTPYQVVLGGLER
-708 LRDVKAHVLG
+708 LRDAKAHVLG

-739 AYGYGKKYGARR
+739 AYGYGKKYS
-751 GYANYA
+751 YSS
-757 PYAGYSSKKA
+757 GYSSRRT

>member
-1 MNHPVAPILP
+1 MNHPLP
-11 PATAPVQPVYV
+11 PVLPAAAPVPSVFV
-22 PYERPEQDADRLA
+22 STERPEHDADRLA

-44 ISKHKWSSLALAA
+44 ISKHKWSALGLALA
-57 AITVLTTLIVYVIEP
+57 ISLLTTLIVFVITP

-85 KAKVVS
+85 KSKVVS
-91 IEEVYSSTSG
+91 IEEVYSAMSS
-101 NREFYQT
+101 NREYYQT

-115 EELARRIVVKM
+115 EELARRIVTKM
-126 RLVDHPAMDPRKKE
+126 KLVDHPVMDPRKQKE
-140 EAGFSFKKLIPA
+140 DGFSLKKLVPA
-152 AWLAD
+152 AWLGD
-157 DDAAQITPEKLQAS
+157 DETEKYSPEKLQTM
-171 VIATFKRQLTV
+171 VVDRFKRELTI
-182 ELVRNSQLIR
+182 ELVRNSQLIK
-192 ISYEHPDKEFAAKA
+192 ISYESPDKEFAATA

-225 TQKAGAWLTDRLT
+225 TQKAGAWLTERLS
-238 GLRKRLEESERA
+238 GLRKKLEESERA
-250 LQLFRERERIID
+250 LQQFRERERIVD

-280 GLVSSRQKRAEAEAA
+280 GLVTSRQKRAEAEAA
-295 YQQVQSAQKSK
+295 YQQVQAAQKSK
-306 IDIESIPAIQKNS
+306 IDVESIPAIQKNT
-319 IYIQLKG
+319 IYIQLK
-326 AESAAESRQAD
+326 ATESAAEGRLAD
-337 AAKKYGPDHPKR
+337 AAKKYGPEHPKR
-349 QTADAELRAAKENT
+349 QTAEAEVRAARDNT
-363 KRQIDT
+363 RRQIDT
-369 IVTSITKEYELARAQ
+369 ITTSITKEYELARAQ
-384 ENAVERALAQSKGD
+384 EGAVERALAQSKGD

-405 EYELGVLE
+405 EYELGVHE

-440 SPIARVVDPAVVSGG
+440 SPIARVVDPAVVK
-455 AYSPK
+455 AAPYSPK
-460 KFRIIGIAAVVGL
+460 KMRIIGIAAVVGL
-473 ILGIMLALILEYLDN
+473 ILGLMLALLLEYLDN
-488 TIKNSED
+488 TVKNAED
-495 VDTKLGQAMLGQLP
+495 VDAKLRQPLLGQLP
-509 RIKGKLESG
+509 RLKGKLESG

-545 SSIDAPHKVLLIT
+545 SSIDSPHKVLLVT
-558 SSVPGEGKTSVA
+558 SSIPGEGKTSVA

-626 ELGIHIIPSGVVPPN
+626 ELGIHVIPSGVVPPN

-657 LEEQFDVV
+657 LEDSFDVV
-665 VIDSPPLQLVS
+665 IIDSPPLQLVS
-676 DPLLLSQ
+676 DPLILSQ
-683 FAHSVIYVVKA
+683 FANSVIYVVKA
-694 DATPYQVALGGLER
+694 DSTPYQIALGGLAR
-708 LRDVKAHVLG
+708 LAEAKAHVLG
-718 IIINQIDREKA
+718 VVVNQIDREKA

-739 AYGYGKKYGARR
+739 AYGYGKKYG
-751 GYANYA
+751 GYG
-757 PYAGYSSKKA
+757 GYSSKPV